1 MRKLIVLALVVGCLG
16 VLASVAMA
24 AHEVGEGGRRLL
36 RPLLSGVPKVTVNKG
51 TKVKWRFGTGTPH
64 TVTVKSG
71 PAKFNSGV
79 HELRQL
85 LQEAHEARH
94 LRHLLHDPRLQRS
107 EDEARREVGCRR

>member
-24 AHEVGEGGRRLL
+24 ATKSVKVGDNYYVRS
-36 RPLLSGVPKVTVNKG
+36 SGVPKVTVKKG

-79 HELRQL
+79 KSSGTYSKKLKKRGTYVIYCTIHGAADQKMKL
-85 LQEAHEARH
+85 
-94 LRHLLHDPRLQRS
+94 
-107 EDEARREVGCRR
+107 VVK

>member
-1 MRKLIVLALVVGCLG
+1 MRKLIILALAMGSLG

-24 AHEVGEGGRRLL
+24 ATKSVKVGDDYYVR
-36 RPLLSGVPKVTVNKG
+36 LSGVPKVTVKKG

-79 HELRQL
+79 KSSGTYSKKLTKRGTYVIYCTIHGFR
-85 LQEAHEARH
+85 
-94 LRHLLHDPRLQRS
+94 DQRMKL
-107 EDEARREVGCRR
+107 VVK